1 MHAFDYAAPETLA
14 EAIELLASQNGNAS
28 VLSGGTDLLA
38 QLKEGKGS
46 PALVVDI
53 KHVPELMAM
62 SCDRTNGLMLG
73 AGVPCHRMNSDASVQ
88 EIFPALH
95 DSSGLIGGTQIQGR
109 ASFGGNLCNSSPAA
123 DATPNLIV
131 HSAVCHIQGPN
142 GARTVNV
149 EDFCTGPGSNVLV
162 AGELLVSI
170 HIPAPVAGFGAGYLR
185 FIPRNEMDI
194 AVVGA
199 GASVVLDGNTIQ
211 SGRVSLGAVA
221 PTPLFVEAAGDAMA
235 GQTISDE
242 LIERVGEIARD
253 AARPIAD
260 MRGTIEQRKH
270 LSAVLT
276 RRALTRAI
284 ERARGS

>member
-1 MHAFDYAAPETLA
+1 MHAFDYAAPKTLA
-14 EAIELLASQNGNAS
+14 EAVELLASQNGNAR
-28 VLSGGTDLLA
+28 VLGGGTDLLA
-38 QLKEGKGS
+38 QLKEGKGNPS
-46 PALVVDI
+46 LVVDI
-53 KHVPELMAM
+53 KHIPELMAM
-62 SCDRTNGLMLG
+62 SCDRTDGLMLG
-73 AGVPCHRMNSDASVQ
+73 AGVPCHRMNLDAAVQ

-142 GARTVNV
+142 GARSVNV
-149 EDFCTGPGSNVLV
+149 EDFCTGPGRNVLE

-199 GASVVLDGNTIQ
+199 GVSVVLEGDTIQ

-221 PTPLFVEAAGDAMA
+221 PTPLFVEAAGEAMA

-260 MRGTIEQRKH
+260 MRGTIEQRRH
-270 LSAVLT
+270 LSGVLT